1 MEIKEIAEMPTTF
14 NNVHESIYRSYHILN
29 LVLEMIERGD
39 SKETI
44 NLTVGY
50 LKQQPE
56 AFKVTLK
63 TQIDIFKETKI
74 EDLDISFRCYNV
86 LRSINYNLE
95 LQDSNYKKLGFE
107 KLETVSDLLKY
118 NKKQYYKVRNFG
130 KKSMN
135 EIEDILIKYDLRISY

>member
-107 KLETVSDLLKY
+107 KLETVSYLLKY